1 MAVDSSNAVSQS
13 QIISSTSKTTNTKKS
28 NTLNMENFLSL
39 LVAEMQNQDPLE
51 PTSNSDYMAQ
61 MATFSQVEAT
71 TEMNEKVL
79 SQTASNLIGKA
90 VIVKTD
96 MNTSGYAGGV
106 VNGWQEIDGIIYLG
120 INGGLYD
127 INDVDQVIDKAYYEN
142 GMHLMVLI
150 VHLEVQTAQ
159 QAVLIQ
165 QMIKRTA
172 QILLISQKQLG
183 QKNRIRT
190 GKGLNVHNALI

>member
-39 LVAEMQNQDPLE
+39 LVAEMQNPLE

-106 VNGWQEIDGIIYLG
+106 VNGWQEIDGIRYLG

-127 INDVDQVIDKAYYEN
+127 INDVDQVIDKDYYEKWNASN
-142 GMHLMVLI
+142 GSNSSSGS
-150 VHLEVQTAQ
+150 TDS
-159 QAVLIQ
+159 
-165 QMIKRTA
+165 T
-172 QILLISQKQLG
+172 
-183 QKNRIRT
+183 T
-190 GKGLNVHNALI
+190 GSTDSTDDKKDSTDSTDKSEAAGSEE

>member
-1 MAVDSSNAVSQS
+1 MAGTIDTTGKVSN
-13 QIISSTSKTTNTKKS
+13 QIMSSTSKTSNTKKS

-71 TEMNEKVL
+71 SEMNEWVL

-96 MNTSGYAGGV
+96 TNSTGYAGGI
-106 VNGWQEIDGIIYLG
+106 VNGWQEIDGIVYLG
-120 INGGLYD
+120 INGNLYD
-127 INDVDQVIDKAYYEN
+127 INDVDQVIDKDYYEKWN
-142 GMHLMVLI
+142 NSGS
-150 VHLEVQTAQ
+150 T
-159 QAVLIQ
+159 
-165 QMIKRTA
+165 
-172 QILLISQKQLG
+172 
-183 QKNRIRT
+183 T
-190 GKGLNVHNALI
+190 GSSKTDTDNKTK

>member
-1 MAVDSSNAVSQS
+1 MAGTIDTTGKVSN
-13 QIISSTSKTTNTKKS
+13 QIMSSTSKTSNTKKS

-71 TEMNEKVL
+71 SEMNERVL

-96 MNTSGYAGGV
+96 TNSTGYAGGI
-106 VNGWQEIDGIIYLG
+106 VNGWQEIDGIVYLG
-120 INGGLYD
+120 INGNLYD
-127 INDVDQVIDKAYYEN
+127 INDVEQVIDKNYYEKWN
-142 GMHLMVLI
+142 NSGS
-150 VHLEVQTAQ
+150 T
-159 QAVLIQ
+159 
-165 QMIKRTA
+165 
-172 QILLISQKQLG
+172 
-183 QKNRIRT
+183 T
-190 GKGLNVHNALI
+190 GGSKTDTDNKTE

>member
-1 MAVDSSNAVSQS
+1 MAGTIDTTGKVSN
-13 QIISSTSKTTNTKKS
+13 QIMSSTSKTSNTKKS

-71 TEMNEKVL
+71 SEMNERVL

-96 MNTSGYAGGV
+96 TNSTGYAGGI
-106 VNGWQEIDGIIYLG
+106 VNGWQEIDGIVYLG
-120 INGGLYD
+120 INGNLYD
-127 INDVDQVIDKAYYEN
+127 INDVDQVIDKDYYEKWNNN
-142 GMHLMVLI
+142 GS
-150 VHLEVQTAQ
+150 T
-159 QAVLIQ
+159 
-165 QMIKRTA
+165 
-172 QILLISQKQLG
+172 
-183 QKNRIRT
+183 T
-190 GKGLNVHNALI
+190 GSSKTDIDNKTK

>member
-1 MAVDSSNAVSQS
+1 MAGTIDTTSKVSN
-13 QIISSTSKTTNTKKS
+13 QIMSSTSKTKKS

-71 TEMNEKVL
+71 SEMNERVL

-96 MNTSGYAGGV
+96 TNSTGYAGGI
-106 VNGWQEIDGIIYLG
+106 VNGWQEIDGIVYLG
-120 INGGLYD
+120 INGNLYD
-127 INDVDQVIDKAYYEN
+127 INDVDQVIDKDYYEKWNNN
-142 GMHLMVLI
+142 GS
-150 VHLEVQTAQ
+150 T
-159 QAVLIQ
+159 
-165 QMIKRTA
+165 
-172 QILLISQKQLG
+172 
-183 QKNRIRT
+183 T
-190 GKGLNVHNALI
+190 GSSKTDTDNKTE

>member
-1 MAVDSSNAVSQS
+1 MAGTIDTTSKVSN
-13 QIISSTSKTTNTKKS
+13 QIMSSTSKTSNTQKS

-71 TEMNEKVL
+71 SEMNERVL

-96 MNTSGYAGGV
+96 TNSTGYAGGI
-106 VNGWQEIDGIIYLG
+106 VNGWQEIDGIVYLG
-120 INGGLYD
+120 INGNLYD
-127 INDVDQVIDKAYYEN
+127 INDVDQVIDKDYYEKWNNN
-142 GMHLMVLI
+142 GS
-150 VHLEVQTAQ
+150 T
-159 QAVLIQ
+159 
-165 QMIKRTA
+165 
-172 QILLISQKQLG
+172 
-183 QKNRIRT
+183 T
-190 GKGLNVHNALI
+190 GGSKTDTDNKTE

>member
-1 MAVDSSNAVSQS
+1 MAGTIDTTGKVSN
-13 QIISSTSKTTNTKKS
+13 QIMSSTSKTSNTKKS

-71 TEMNEKVL
+71 SEMNERVL

-96 MNTSGYAGGV
+96 TNSTGYAGGI
-106 VNGWQEIDGIIYLG
+106 VNGWQEIDGIVYLG
-120 INGGLYD
+120 INGNLYD
-127 INDVDQVIDKAYYEN
+127 INDVDQVIDKDYYEKWNNN
-142 GMHLMVLI
+142 GSNGS
-150 VHLEVQTAQ
+150 T
-159 QAVLIQ
+159 
-165 QMIKRTA
+165 
-172 QILLISQKQLG
+172 
-183 QKNRIRT
+183 T
-190 GKGLNVHNALI
+190 GSSKTDTDNKTE

>member
-71 TEMNEKVL
+71 T
-79 SQTASNLIGKA
+79 
-90 VIVKTD
+90 
-96 MNTSGYAGGV
+96 GGV

-127 INDVDQVIDKAYYEN
+127 INDVDQVIDKDYYEKWNASN
-142 GMHLMVLI
+142 GSNSSSGS
-150 VHLEVQTAQ
+150 TDS
-159 QAVLIQ
+159 
-165 QMIKRTA
+165 T
-172 QILLISQKQLG
+172 
-183 QKNRIRT
+183 T
-190 GKGLNVHNALI
+190 GSTDSTDDKKDSTDSTDKSEAAGSEE

>member
-1 MAVDSSNAVSQS
+1 MAGTIDTTGKVSN
-13 QIISSTSKTTNTKKS
+13 QIMSSTSKTSNTKKS

-71 TEMNEKVL
+71 SEMNERVL

-96 MNTSGYAGGV
+96 TNSTGYAGGI
-106 VNGWQEIDGIIYLG
+106 VNGWQ
-120 INGGLYD
+120 
-127 INDVDQVIDKAYYEN
+127 Q
-142 GMHLMVLI
+142 
-150 VHLEVQTAQ
+150 
-159 QAVLIQ
+159 
-165 QMIKRTA
+165 
-172 QILLISQKQLG
+172 
-183 QKNRIRT
+183 
-190 GKGLNVHNALI
+190 

>member
-1 MAVDSSNAVSQS
+1 MAGTIDTTGKVSN
-13 QIISSTSKTTNTKKS
+13 QIMSSTSKTSNTKKS

-71 TEMNEKVL
+71 SEMNERVL

-96 MNTSGYAGGV
+96 TNSTGYAGGI
-106 VNGWQEIDGIIYLG
+106 VNGWQEIDGIVYLG
-120 INGGLYD
+120 INGNLYD
-127 INDVDQVIDKAYYEN
+127 INDVDQVIDKDYYEKWNNN
-142 GMHLMVLI
+142 GS
-150 VHLEVQTAQ
+150 T
-159 QAVLIQ
+159 
-165 QMIKRTA
+165 
-172 QILLISQKQLG
+172 
-183 QKNRIRT
+183 T
-190 GKGLNVHNALI
+190 GSGKTDTDNKTE

>member
-1 MAVDSSNAVSQS
+1 MAGTIDTTSKVSN
-13 QIISSTSKTTNTKKS
+13 QIMSSTSKTSNTKKS

-71 TEMNEKVL
+71 SEMNERVL

-96 MNTSGYAGGV
+96 TNSTGYAGGI
-106 VNGWQEIDGIIYLG
+106 VNGWQEIDGIVYLG
-120 INGGLYD
+120 INGNLYD
-127 INDVDQVIDKAYYEN
+127 INDIDQVIDKDYYEKWNNAAN
-142 GMHLMVLI
+142 GNG
-150 VHLEVQTAQ
+150 
-159 QAVLIQ
+159 
-165 QMIKRTA
+165 
-172 QILLISQKQLG
+172 S
-183 QKNRIRT
+183 
-190 GKGLNVHNALI
+190 NANSGSSTNTDNKTE

>member
-127 INDVDQVIDKAYYEN
+127 INDVDQVIDKDYYEKWRL
-142 GMHLMVLI
+142 GEM
-150 VHLEVQTAQ
+150 TATKCMEILNLKRSTFYKL
-159 QAVLIQ
+159 VKIYEKEIYNNRENEYIQ
-165 QMIKRTA
+165 KTIGGRNH
-172 QILLISQKQLG
+172 G
-183 QKNRIRT
+183 
-190 GKGLNVHNALI
+190 

>member
-1 MAVDSSNAVSQS
+1 MAGNIDTTGKVSN
-13 QIISSTSKTTNTKKS
+13 QIMSSTSKTSNTKKS

-71 TEMNEKVL
+71 SEMNERVL

-96 MNTSGYAGGV
+96 TNSTGYAGGI
-106 VNGWQEIDGIIYLG
+106 VNGWQEIDGIVYLG
-120 INGGLYD
+120 INGNLYD
-127 INDVDQVIDKAYYEN
+127 INDVDQVIDKDYYEKWN
-142 GMHLMVLI
+142 NSGS
-150 VHLEVQTAQ
+150 T
-159 QAVLIQ
+159 
-165 QMIKRTA
+165 
-172 QILLISQKQLG
+172 
-183 QKNRIRT
+183 T
-190 GKGLNVHNALI
+190 GSSKTDTDNKTK

>member
-1 MAVDSSNAVSQS
+1 MAGTIDTTGKVSN
-13 QIISSTSKTTNTKKS
+13 QIMSSTSKTSNTKKS

-71 TEMNEKVL
+71 SEMNERVL

-96 MNTSGYAGGV
+96 TNSTGYAGGI
-106 VNGWQEIDGIIYLG
+106 VNGWQEIDGIVYLG
-120 INGGLYD
+120 INGNLYD
-127 INDVDQVIDKAYYEN
+127 INDVDQVIDKDYYEKWN
-142 GMHLMVLI
+142 NSGSTTV
-150 VHLEVQTAQ
+150 A
-159 QAVLIQ
+159 AKLIQ
-165 QMIKRTA
+165 TIRQSKG
-172 QILLISQKQLG
+172 IL
-183 QKNRIRT
+183 
-190 GKGLNVHNALI
+190 

>member
-1 MAVDSSNAVSQS
+1 MAGTIDTTGKVSN
-13 QIISSTSKTTNTKKS
+13 QIMSSTSKTSNTKKS

-71 TEMNEKVL
+71 SEMNERVL

-96 MNTSGYAGGV
+96 TNSTGYAGGI
-106 VNGWQEIDGIIYLG
+106 VNGWQEIDGIVYLG
-120 INGGLYD
+120 INGNLYD
-127 INDVDQVIDKAYYEN
+127 INDVDQVIDKDYYEKWN
-142 GMHLMVLI
+142 N
-150 VHLEVQTAQ
+150 
-159 QAVLIQ
+159 
-165 QMIKRTA
+165 
-172 QILLISQKQLG
+172 
-183 QKNRIRT
+183 NRSTT
-190 GKGLNVHNALI
+190 GSSKTDTDNKTE

>member
-120 INGGLYD
+120 IKGCKLSRLY
-127 INDVDQVIDKAYYEN
+127 
-142 GMHLMVLI
+142 
-150 VHLEVQTAQ
+150 
-159 QAVLIQ
+159 
-165 QMIKRTA
+165 
-172 QILLISQKQLG
+172 QLY
-183 QKNRIRT
+183 K
-190 GKGLNVHNALI
+190 

>member
-127 INDVDQVIDKAYYEN
+127 INDVDQVIDKDYYEN

-150 VHLEVQTAQ
+150 VHLEVQ
-159 QAVLIQ
+159 AVLIQ
-165 QMIKRTA
+165 QMIKMDSTDSTDKSEA
-172 QILLISQKQLG
+172 
-183 QKNRIRT
+183 T
-190 GKGLNVHNALI
+190 GSEE

>member
-1 MAVDSSNAVSQS
+1 MKGDDIMAGTIDTTGKVSN
-13 QIISSTSKTTNTKKS
+13 QIMSSTSKTSNTKKS

-71 TEMNEKVL
+71 SEMNKRVL

-96 MNTSGYAGGV
+96 TNSTGYAGGI
-106 VNGWQEIDGIIYLG
+106 VNGWQEIDGIVYLG
-120 INGGLYD
+120 INGNLYD
-127 INDVDQVIDKAYYEN
+127 INDVEQVIDKNYYEKWN
-142 GMHLMVLI
+142 NSGS
-150 VHLEVQTAQ
+150 T
-159 QAVLIQ
+159 
-165 QMIKRTA
+165 
-172 QILLISQKQLG
+172 
-183 QKNRIRT
+183 T
-190 GKGLNVHNALI
+190 GGSKTDTDNKTK

>member
-1 MAVDSSNAVSQS
+1 MKGDEIMAGTIDTTGATSN
-13 QIISSTSKTTNTKKS
+13 QIMSSTSKTSNTKKS

-71 TEMNEKVL
+71 SEMNERVL

-96 MNTSGYAGGV
+96 TNSTGYAGGI
-106 VNGWQEIDGIIYLG
+106 VNGWQEIDGIVYLG
-120 INGGLYD
+120 INGNLYD
-127 INDVDQVIDKAYYEN
+127 INDIDQVIDKDYYEKWNNN
-142 GMHLMVLI
+142 GS
-150 VHLEVQTAQ
+150 T
-159 QAVLIQ
+159 
-165 QMIKRTA
+165 
-172 QILLISQKQLG
+172 
-183 QKNRIRT
+183 T
-190 GKGLNVHNALI
+190 GSSKTDTDNKTE

>member
-1 MAVDSSNAVSQS
+1 MAVD
-13 QIISSTSKTTNTKKS
+13 TSKTTNTKKS

-106 VNGWQEIDGIIYLG
+106 VNGWQEIDGIIY
-120 INGGLYD
+120 
-127 INDVDQVIDKAYYEN
+127 VDQVIDKDYYEKWNASN
-142 GMHLMVLI
+142 GSNSSSGS
-150 VHLEVQTAQ
+150 TDS
-159 QAVLIQ
+159 
-165 QMIKRTA
+165 T
-172 QILLISQKQLG
+172 
-183 QKNRIRT
+183 T
-190 GKGLNVHNALI
+190 GSTDSTDDKKDSTDSTDKSEAAGSEE